1 MKRFI
6 LVLTLAIVAA
16 VSANAQVKYKELK
29 SEYSYKNYIAQDE
42 DPYKPG
48 WAGAVSFFVPG
59 ASQLVMG
66 ETVRGLL
73 FLGGNLVLS
82 TIASDSYQNLVNL
95 LAVDAEGKA
104 YFTDE
109 DAAAGQMLILLASG
123 LASLGVSIWSSI
135 DASHVAKVKNQ
146 YYQNLHVA
154 PKISLE
160 PMQNGALK
168 PAAGLSL
175 SYNF

>member
-16 VSANAQVKYKELK
+16 VSANAQIKYKELK
-29 SEYSYKNYIAQDE
+29 SEYSYKNYVAQDD

-73 FLGGNLVLS
+73 FIGGNLVLN
-82 TIASDSYQNLVNL
+82 TIVNDSYQDLVKL
-95 LAVDAEGKA
+95 LDVDAQGKP

-109 DAAAGQMLILLASG
+109 EAAAGHMLVLAASG
-123 LASLGVSIWSSI
+123 LASLGLAIWSSI

-146 YYQNLHVA
+146 YYQNLRVA
-154 PKISLE
+154 PTVSLA
-160 PMQNGALK
+160 PAQNGALK
-168 PAAGLSL
+168 PTAGLAL
-175 SYNF
+175 SYSF